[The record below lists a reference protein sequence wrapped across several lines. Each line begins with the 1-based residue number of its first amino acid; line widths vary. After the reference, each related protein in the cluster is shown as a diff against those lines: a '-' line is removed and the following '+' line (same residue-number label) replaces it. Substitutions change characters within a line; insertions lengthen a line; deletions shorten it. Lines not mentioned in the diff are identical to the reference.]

1 MSKENWDDLRVVLA
15 ASRSGNF
22 GEAARLLSVN
32 ESTVVRRIAQVEERL
47 AARLFDRVKGK
58 LTPTE
63 AGLEIASLAERI
75 EIEVQSST
83 WTISG
88 SDLRVAGTV
97 RVTSVPILTNRILI
111 PALPNLLGQHPDLNV
126 ELVAEARSLSL
137 TKREAD
143 VAIRLARP
151 RDEVSVVARK
161 LGDLTYGVYMRD
173 GASEDRLRWVT
184 YDDRMNDLPQAEWMA
199 KTIGLGQGSAGQVMV
214 NDAEALLA
222 CVQEGLG
229 KTLLPIAVGES
240 IGGLVRARQSPCDL
254 TREIWLLV
262 HPDLRKLNRVRTV
275 IDWAAA
281 TVDAL
286 QSRYAAGY

>member
-1 MSKENWDDLRVVLA
+1 MLKENWDDLRVVLA
-15 ASRSGNF
+15 ASRTGNF

-32 ESTVVRRIAQVEERL
+32 ESTVVRRIAQVEQRL

-75 EIEVQSST
+75 EIEVQNST
-83 WTISG
+83 RTISG
-88 SDLRVAGTV
+88 SDVRVAGTV

-151 RDEVSVVARK
+151 RDEFSVVARK

-173 GASEDRLRWVT
+173 GASEDRLRWLT
-184 YDDRMNDLPQAEWMA
+184 YDDRMNDLPQAEWMT
-199 KTIGLGQGSAGQVMV
+199 KTIGLGQGSTGQVMV

-229 KTLLPIAVGES
+229 KTLLPVAVGES
-240 IGGLVRARQSPCDL
+240 IGGLVRAAQSPCDL

-286 QSRYAAGY
+286 ASRHATGY

>member
-1 MSKENWDDLRVVLA
+1 MSKKNWDDLRVVLA
-15 ASRSGNF
+15 ASRTGNF

-32 ESTVVRRIAQVEERL
+32 ESTVVRRIAQLEARL

-58 LTPTE
+58 LTLTD
-63 AGLEIASLAERI
+63 AGLEIAGLAERI

-83 WTISG
+83 QTISG
-88 SDLRVAGTV
+88 ADVRVAGTV
-97 RVTSVPILTNRILI
+97 RVTSVPILINRILI
-111 PALPNLLGQHPDLNV
+111 PALPNLLDQHPDLNV

-143 VAIRLARP
+143 IAIRLARP

-161 LGDLTYGVYMRD
+161 LGELPYGVYLRE
-173 GASEDRLRWVT
+173 GATEETLRWVT

-199 KTIGLGQGSAGQVMV
+199 KTIGPGQGAAAQVMV

-229 KTLLPIAVGES
+229 KTLLPVAVGES
-240 IGGLVRARQSPCDL
+240 IGGLVRATQFPCDL

-281 TVDAL
+281 TVTAL
-286 QSRYAAGY
+286 ASRHAAGR

>member
-1 MSKENWDDLRVVLA
+1 MLKENWDDLRVVLA
-15 ASRSGNF
+15 ASRTGNF

-32 ESTVVRRIAQVEERL
+32 ESTVVRRIAQVEQRL

-75 EIEVQSST
+75 EIEVQNST
-83 WTISG
+83 RTISG
-88 SDLRVAGTV
+88 SDVRVAGTV

-151 RDEVSVVARK
+151 REEFSVVARK

-173 GASEDRLRWVT
+173 GASEDRLRWLT
-184 YDDRMNDLPQAEWMA
+184 YDDRMNDLPQAEWMT
-199 KTIGLGQGSAGQVMV
+199 KTIGLGQGSTGQVMV

-229 KTLLPIAVGES
+229 KTLLPVAVGES
-240 IGGLVRARQSPCDL
+240 IGGLVRAAQSPCDL

-286 QSRYAAGY
+286 ASRHATGY

>member
-32 ESTVVRRIAQVEERL
+32 ESTVVRRIGQVEERL

-199 KTIGLGQGSAGQVMV
+199 KTIGLGQGSVGQVMV

-229 KTLLPIAVGES
+229 KTLLPIAVGET

>member
-15 ASRSGNF
+15 ASRTGNF

-58 LTPTE
+58 LTLTD
-63 AGLEIASLAERI
+63 AGLEIAGLAERI

-83 WTISG
+83 RTISG
-88 SDLRVAGTV
+88 ADVRVAGTV

-143 VAIRLARP
+143 IAIRLARP
-151 RDEVSVVARK
+151 RGEVSVVARK
-161 LGDLTYGVYMRD
+161 LGDLPYGVYLRE
-173 GASEDRLRWVT
+173 GAAEDALRWLT

-229 KTLLPIAVGES
+229 KTLLPVAVGES
-240 IGGLVRARQSPCDL
+240 IGGLVRATQFPCDL

-281 TVDAL
+281 TVNAL
-286 QSRYAAGY
+286 ASRHAAGC

>member
-15 ASRSGNF
+15 ASRTGNF

-58 LTPTE
+58 LTLTD

-83 WTISG
+83 RTISG
-88 SDLRVAGTV
+88 ADVRVAGTV

-143 VAIRLARP
+143 IAIRLARP

-161 LGDLTYGVYMRD
+161 LGDLPYGVYLRE
-173 GASEDRLRWVT
+173 GAAEDTLRWLT

-229 KTLLPIAVGES
+229 KTLLPVAVGES
-240 IGGLVRARQSPCDL
+240 IGGLVRATQFPCDL

-281 TVDAL
+281 TVNAL
-286 QSRYAAGY
+286 ASRHAAGC

>member
-15 ASRSGNF
+15 ASRSSNF
-22 GEAARLLSVN
+22 SEAARLLSVN
-32 ESTVVRRIAQVEERL
+32 ESTVVRRIAQIEERL

-58 LTPTE
+58 LTLTA
-63 AGLEIASLAERI
+63 AGLEIANLAERI
-75 EIEVQSST
+75 EIEVQSCT
-83 WTISG
+83 RMISG
-88 SDLRVAGTV
+88 TDVRVAGTV

-111 PALPNLLGQHPDLNV
+111 PALQNLLREHPNLNV
-126 ELVAEARSLSL
+126 ELVAESRSLSL

-143 VAIRLARP
+143 IAIRLARP

-161 LGDLTYGVYMRD
+161 LGELSYGVYLRK
-173 GASEDRLRWVT
+173 GAAEDTLRWVT
-184 YDDRMNDLPQAEWMA
+184 YDDRMNDLPQAEWIA
-199 KTIGLGQGSAGQVMV
+199 QTIGRGQGSVGQVMV

-229 KTLLPIAVGES
+229 KTLLPVAVGER
-240 IGGLVRARQSPCDL
+240 IGGLARSMQFPCEL

-262 HPDLRKLNRVRTV
+262 HPDLRKLSRVRTV

-281 TVDAL
+281 TVNAL
-286 QSRYAAGY
+286 VGGRAAGR